1 MKRIIKRKGLPKV
14 VQVVTSPSDKAGRG
28 HIAKP
33 VSLAGAFGTRPLVRR
48 ALRVSNPKDTA

>member
-14 VQVVTSPSDKAGRG
+14 VQVVTPSSDNAGRD

-33 VSLAGAFGTRPLVRR
+33 VSLAGAFGTRRLVRR